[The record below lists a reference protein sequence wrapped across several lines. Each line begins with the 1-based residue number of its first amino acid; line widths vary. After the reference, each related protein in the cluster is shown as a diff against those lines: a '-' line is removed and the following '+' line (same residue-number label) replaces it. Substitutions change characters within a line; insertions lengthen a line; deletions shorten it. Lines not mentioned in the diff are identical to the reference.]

1 MAERPEARAQ
11 LVRLIGL
18 EIDPGPAPAVAAAVD
33 ARFDLLLDGI
43 TAELIASD
51 DVFDRESARAFL
63 ASRLAFLGDLLTPAQ
78 RSRLSDALEKRIEA
92 W

>member
-18 EIDPGPAPAVAAAVD
+18 EIDPGPALAAAVD

-43 TAELIASD
+43 TAELTASD

-78 RSRLSDALEKRIEA
+78 RSRLSDSLEKRIEA